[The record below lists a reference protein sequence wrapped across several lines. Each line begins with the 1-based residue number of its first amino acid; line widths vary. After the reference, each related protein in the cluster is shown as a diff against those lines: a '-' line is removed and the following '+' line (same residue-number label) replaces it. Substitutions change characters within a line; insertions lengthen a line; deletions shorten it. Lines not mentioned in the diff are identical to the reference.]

1 MLPGYHSPYQRSL
14 KMDNIINLTD
24 DMYIGNN
31 WTSTSDFLDM
41 YADDVEAD
49 SPYSSPTFGAG
60 EHCSECG
67 APVVGIIERYCVN
80 PGCVNGEVS
89 AKFAFIPH
97 NKLNVGLRL
106 NLDEMLNV
114 IADQLGCDCSCGGL
128 CHFGRARVGFWR
140 GRGDAA
146 GRRRFR
152 RLRSAHHAAARGDTA
167 VVLASARFAPA
178 RGHPHGKP

>member
-114 IADQLGCDCSCGGL
+114 IADQLGCDCSY
-128 CHFGRARVGFWR
+128 
-140 GRGDAA
+140 
-146 GRRRFR
+146 
-152 RLRSAHHAAARGDTA
+152 DTTA
-167 VVLASARFAPA
+167 EELVVVVMGNPTAEAIAYANKNLANSFSISTSSTAQLLYCMPSIS
-178 RGHPHGKP
+178 H